1 MIVDFEKKN
10 LIILIF
16 MLKYSYE
23 IPPKNSPK
31 KIPPKNSSKNS
42 PKNFLMIHGLRT
54 HVGLDCKQT

>member
-31 KIPPKNSSKNS
+31 IFPPKKSPKKFPKKIH
-42 PKNFLMIHGLRT
+42 PKNF
-54 HVGLDCKQT
+54 

>member
-31 KIPPKNSSKNS
+31 K
-42 PKNFLMIHGLRT
+42 FLKKFTQKISDDPWT
-54 HVGLDCKQT
+54 QVGLDCKQT